1 MTTDTL
7 DTSATTDTSA
17 TSTAPVSVVAV
28 RSLPAGSGFGV
39 PHAPAVYTP
48 HLTRD
53 GRWVWRCTERE
64 LLGTVWGRNGM
75 PRERGVYSV
84 AKAERLASEI
94 ANARGLPE
102 WGAAHNRA
110 LSTKEIERFVLGL
123 GLGA

>member
-1 MTTDTL
+1 MNADTTS
-7 DTSATTDTSA
+7 TSADTTST
-17 TSTAPVSVVAV
+17 TSTAPVSVVSV

-48 HLTRD
+48 HLTKD
-53 GRWVWRCTERE
+53 GRWVWRLTERE

-94 ANARGLPE
+94 AESRGLPE

-110 LSTKEIERFVLGL
+110 LDAKEVKRFVLG
-123 GLGA
+123 A